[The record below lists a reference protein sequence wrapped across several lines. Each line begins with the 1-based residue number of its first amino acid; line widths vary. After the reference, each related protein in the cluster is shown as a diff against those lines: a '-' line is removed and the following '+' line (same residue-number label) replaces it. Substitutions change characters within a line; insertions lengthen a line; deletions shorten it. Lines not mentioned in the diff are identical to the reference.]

1 MKKSAFGGVVLDR
14 EGRVL
19 LSKPRGGFG
28 GYAWTF
34 PKGMASGREEPGAT
48 ALRRVR
54 EETGWEG
61 EMLAPL
67 PGEYEGSQTRSC
79 YFLMRARAQVGAPS
93 SETEELC
100 WAEFEEAE
108 NLIRQTSFDRGQARD
123 RAVLAAARE
132 TLTRL
137 ELERCR
143 AHLTGLEFGEPLFH
157 HNLTVFPILGRE
169 NGGPPYDLLRTA
181 IEKGTAVV
189 EEVHEAGEVGTLK
202 VVNRGERPL
211 LIVEGEMLIGAKQNR
226 VVNMTVLVGAGREY
240 RLRVSCVE
248 QGRWRHTSKQFT
260 PAACM
265 APPVMRAHKT
275 RSVRESLRRSGE
287 AASDQ
292 LRVWRDAAM
301 LLNDLKVGSP
311 TGSVV
316 DGFAAREE
324 ERHSYREHITLPRE
338 ARGCLVMRG
347 EEVLGLDLFGD
358 PKVMREFWP
367 KLSEAYFL
375 EATRRPQEQPP
386 CPREHAQAFIGR
398 VCEGLR
404 PAGHQVGLGTTLEA
418 GDRGATGFALWYAD
432 AVCHLAAFA
441 VEEGEEGRP
450 PRFDPGIVS

>member
-1 MKKSAFGGVVLDR
+1 MKKPAFGGVLVDR

-19 LSKPRGGFG
+19 LVRPGESYA

-34 PKGMASGREEPGAT
+34 PKGIVSGSETPEAT

-54 EETGWEG
+54 EETGREA
-61 EMLAPL
+61 EIVARLA
-67 PGEYEGSQTRSC
+67 GEYEGSETRSG
-79 YFLMRARAQVGAPS
+79 YFLMRPREPLGHVS
-93 SETEELC
+93 RETERLR

-108 NLIRQTSFDRGQARD
+108 RLIQETSYSKGRTRD
-123 RAVLAAARE
+123 RAVLSAARE

-143 AHLTGLEFGEPLFH
+143 AHLMGLGFDEPLFH
-157 HNLTVFPILGRE
+157 HNLTVFPILGHE

-202 VVNRGERPL
+202 VVNRGDRPV
-211 LIVEGEMLIGAKQNR
+211 LIVEGEILIGAKQNR

-240 RLRVSCVE
+240 RLPVSCVE
-248 QGRWRHTSKQFT
+248 QGRWRHTSRHFT

-265 APPVMRAHKT
+265 APPVMRAYKT
-275 RSVRESLRRSGE
+275 RSVRESLRMRGE
-287 AASDQ
+287 AAADQ
-292 LRVWRDAAM
+292 IRVWCEAAAV
-301 LLNDLKVGSP
+301 LDDVGAVSP
-311 TGSVV
+311 TGSVTE
-316 DGFAAREE
+316 GYAARRK
-324 ERHSYREHITLPRE
+324 ERQHYREHITLPPE
-338 ARGCLVMRG
+338 TRGCVVVRG

-358 PKVMREFWP
+358 PGVMREFWP

-375 EATRRPQEQPP
+375 EATRQPKEQPP
-386 CPREHAQAFIGR
+386 CNRERAQAFMDR

-404 PAGHQVGLGTTLEA
+404 PAGRQIGLGTTLEVGDGGTA
-418 GDRGATGFALWYAD
+418 GFVLWYAD

-441 VEEGEEGRP
+441 VDEGEEGRP